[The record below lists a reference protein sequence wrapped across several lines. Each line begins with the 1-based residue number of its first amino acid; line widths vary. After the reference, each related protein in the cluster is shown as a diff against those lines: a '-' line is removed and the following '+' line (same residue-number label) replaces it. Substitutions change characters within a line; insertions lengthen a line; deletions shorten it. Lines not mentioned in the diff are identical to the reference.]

1 MKKALEEEYAIH
13 RCVKARN
20 KYMKDYDKNEES
32 SYLKYYEV
40 NNLYGLAMPQ
50 KLSVSKIEWVKDN
63 FHFNEDS
70 IKHIMKTVMKDFFSK
85 LMFNILKYYMNFI
98 IIYHFY
104 LTEWKLKLLESL
116 RLIYMIKLNTLFI

>member
-1 MKKALEEEYAIH
+1 
-13 RCVKARN
+13 
-20 KYMKDYDKNEES
+20 MKDYYKNEES

-104 LTEWKLKLLESL
+104 LTE
-116 RLIYMIKLNTLFI
+116 